1 MATNRLTSL
10 LPPNVVLPT
19 SALSLVGIYRTTLAQ
34 SFATIQKN
42 NDERALPQTGSN
54 HVHPLRFYPLKHPA
68 DTPYHPTYQT
78 TLSTIL
84 STHPLNPPL
93 NPSYQPTLST
103 HTLNPPSQPSQ
114 PTLSTHTLN
123 PPSQPTLSTLSTH
136 PLNPLHPGSGLP
148 MASAVLSGFPRLL
161 SDSASKMVLLWM
173 WGSEIK
179 RLLGMTFSPLHTLA
193 QDNRT
198 THTLSQYILQ
208 HTLSTYSQ
216 RTYQIMIH
224 IQDRRLVPPPF

>member
-1 MATNRLTSL
+1 MCILFDSILSNTLLTHL
-10 LPPNVVLPT
+10 IIPPIKP
-19 SALSLVGIYRTTLAQ
+19 
-34 SFATIQKN
+34 
-42 NDERALPQTGSN
+42 
-54 HVHPLRFYPLKHPA
+54 
-68 DTPYHPTYQT
+68 PYQPSCQP
-78 TLSTIL
+78 IL
-84 STHPLNPPL
+84 STHLSIPPI
-93 NPSYQPTLST
+93 
-103 HTLNPPSQPSQ
+103 
-114 PTLSTHTLN
+114 N